1 MSEETILVAF
11 SHDGKKF
18 ELEVD
23 PERPISHLMDRI
35 EELTDVP
42 PGNMKGNIYSNK
54 VLFDLNGT
62 RGVLQF
68 RRLKNQYYQMRDY
81 VLESIEFDL
90 LYFNRLRYR

>member
-42 PGNMKGNIYSNK
+42 PGNMKGNIY
-54 VLFDLNGT
+54 GW
-62 RGVLQF
+62 
-68 RRLKNQYYQMRDY
+68 
-81 VLESIEFDL
+81 
-90 LYFNRLRYR
+90 

>member
-42 PGNMKGNIYSNK
+42 PGNMKGNIYTWQYIYK
-54 VLFDLNGT
+54 VPFDLNGT
-62 RGVLQF
+62 KGFYWRVS
-68 RRLKNQYYQMRDY
+68 
-81 VLESIEFDL
+81 V
-90 LYFNRLRYR
+90 

>member
-42 PGNMKGNIYSNK
+42 PGNMKGNIYGCNTFCQAFRYEQN
-54 VLFDLNGT
+54 LFVG
-62 RGVLQF
+62 F
-68 RRLKNQYYQMRDY
+68 
-81 VLESIEFDL
+81 
-90 LYFNRLRYR
+90 

>member
-23 PERPISHLMDRI
+23 PDRPISHLMDRI

-42 PGNMKGNIYSNK
+42 PGNMKGNIYSYK

-62 RGVLQF
+62 RVVFQF
-68 RRLKNQYYQMRDY
+68 RRFKN
-81 VLESIEFDL
+81 
-90 LYFNRLRYR
+90 